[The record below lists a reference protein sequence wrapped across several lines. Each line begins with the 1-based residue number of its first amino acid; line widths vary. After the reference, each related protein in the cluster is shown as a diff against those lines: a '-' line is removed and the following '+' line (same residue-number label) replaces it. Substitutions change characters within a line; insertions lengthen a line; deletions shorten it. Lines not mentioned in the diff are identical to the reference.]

1 MQIKRILW
9 ATDGSIE
16 AEEALKYAVLLA
28 KQFSADIVGIYIS
41 STKIKNLYS
50 DLYLLRKKLFN
61 NLVKTDEVN
70 IEESFNSIKSKLR
83 PQGLDFT
90 GNISRG
96 ESSTRIINFA
106 QKEKADLIV
115 MGTRGHGLLD
125 KMLIGSTTIG
135 VLKESKIPVLA
146 FKRREKKR
154 PGIKNILVPIDV
166 YEKKGS
172 ALEYATDLATV
183 INARVFVV
191 YSIRMVGH
199 IYAVPSVLNELIRD
213 SSKELIQRVEEVKVK
228 RGLHSEKV
236 DNLRIKTKILHS
248 INPAVAITDYALAK
262 NIDLIVLNTYSRSG
276 IKKLVLGSTT
286 ENIIQSS
293 HCSTLVIR
301 P

>member
-1 MQIKRILW
+1 MKIKKILW

-28 KQFSADIVGIYIS
+28 KEYSAEIVGIYIS

-50 DLYLLRKKLFN
+50 NLYFLRKNLFN
-61 NLVKTDEVN
+61 NLAKSDKVN
-70 IEESFNSIKSKLR
+70 LEARFNSIKSKLR
-83 PQGLDFT
+83 SQGLDFT
-90 GNISRG
+90 GNILRG
-96 ESSTRIINFA
+96 EASTRIINFA

-125 KMLIGSTTIG
+125 KMLIGSTTLK
-135 VLKESKIPVLA
+135 VLRKSKIPVLA

-199 IYAVPSVLNELIRD
+199 LYTVPSVLNELIRD
-213 SSKELIQRVEEVKVK
+213 SSKELIQRVEEIKVK
-228 RGLHSEKV
+228 RGSHGEKA
-236 DNLRIKTKILHS
+236 DNLKIKTKVLHS
-248 INPAVAITDYALAK
+248 TNPAIAITDYASAK
-262 NIDLIVLNTYSRSG
+262 NIDLIVINSHSTSR

-286 ENIIQSS
+286 ENVIQSS

-301 P
+301 S

>member
-28 KQFSADIVGIYIS
+28 KEYSAEIVGIYIS

-61 NLVKTDEVN
+61 NLVKADEVN
-70 IEESFNSIKSKLR
+70 LEARFNSIKTKLR
-83 PQGLDFT
+83 SQGLDFT
-90 GNISRG
+90 SNILRG
-96 ESSTRIINFA
+96 EASTRIINFA
-106 QKEKADLIV
+106 QNEKADLIV

-125 KMLIGSTTIG
+125 KVLIGSTTLK
-135 VLKESKIPVLA
+135 VLKKSKIPILA

-199 IYAVPSVLNELIRD
+199 LYSIPSVLNELIRD
-213 SSKELIQRVEEVKVK
+213 SSKELIQRVEEIKVK
-228 RGLHSEKV
+228 RGLNSKKAGE
-236 DNLRIKTKILHS
+236 LRIKTKVLHS
-248 INPAVAITDYALAK
+248 INPAVAIADYALAK
-262 NIDLIVLNTYSRSG
+262 NIDLIVINTHSRGG
-276 IKKLVLGSTT
+276 IKRLVLGSTA
-286 ENIIQSS
+286 ENVIQSS